1 MEQLPVELANI
12 RTPQERATEYMHYM
26 RFLKLWDLLERCAA
40 AAALE
45 TPDMGRD
52 ARKAW
57 LTDYKVRHLRT
68 TYLSSID
75 SPSLRLSLTR
85 LGKKSYIS

>member
-12 RTPQERATEYMHYM
+12 RTPEERATEYMHYM

-45 TPDMGRD
+45 TPHMGRD

-68 TYLSSID
+68 TYVSSID